1 MQRFKTMNSLR
12 LYFFLILVMGSALK
26 ADEVTFSNTIASIVY
41 EKCSGCHHPG
51 QSGPFS
57 LLNYDDVR
65 RHSETIVAVIEDK
78 YMPPWKPIHT
88 GIDFANSR
96 QLSPIQI
103 EAIRQWIRAGCPRGD
118 QSLEPKP
125 PEYTDGWSLG
135 KPDLIV
141 KMEQPFNVP
150 ADGPDIYR
158 SFVLPLRLPNDR
170 WVKAIEL
177 RPTARGAIH
186 HALFFVDPTGTAR
199 QQREADG
206 RSGLRGMNFL
216 RGSASDFFKSGPER
230 MASGLGGY
238 VPGAVPN
245 RLPGDLARRLPAGS
259 DIIMQ
264 THFHPTGKAETEQ
277 AELALYFADAA
288 PARQLVPIQLPPL
301 FGLGAG
307 IDIAAGKTN
316 FQVQQEFILPTDVQA
331 IEIGGHA
338 HYICTDM
345 LMTAQIPGGQTRE
358 LLRIDDWDLDWQ
370 DQYQFAESIDLPK
383 GTKLT
388 ATIRYDNSSNNVENP
403 FSPPRRIAWG
413 RESTDEMGSITL
425 QVVARDESQRPVLE
439 ERVRELTR
447 GALRSRLT
455 SQIGPLRA
463 VFGPKLSSGGTLE
476 LDLLNR
482 FDHNHDQRLQAQ
494 EIPLQLRERVLD
506 FFDRDQSSEL
516 DGEELKVMRESFTEL
531 LK

>member
-1 MQRFKTMNSLR
+1 MHCVKTMNILR
-12 LYFFLILVMGSALK
+12 LHLFLFLIMGSVLHAE
-26 ADEVTFSNTIASIVY
+26 EVTFSNTIASIIY
-41 EKCSGCHHPG
+41 DKCSSCHHPG

-57 LLNYDDVR
+57 LMNYEDVR
-65 RHSETIVAVIEDK
+65 RHSETIVAVVEDK

-96 QLSPIQI
+96 QLSAMQVD
-103 EAIRQWIRAGCPRGD
+103 AIRQWVRAGCPQGEPS
-118 QSLEPKP
+118 QEPKP

-135 KPDLIV
+135 KPDLVV
-141 KMEQPFNVP
+141 KMEQSFNVP

-158 SFVLPLRLPNDR
+158 SFVLPVNLPDDR

-177 RPTARGAIH
+177 RPTARGAVH

-199 QQREADG
+199 QQLDADG
-206 RSGLRGMNFL
+206 RFGLRGMNFL
-216 RGSASDFFKSGPER
+216 RGSAGEFFKNGLMR
-230 MASGLGGY
+230 IGGGLGGY

-264 THFHPTGKAETEQ
+264 THFHPTGKAESEQ

-288 PARQLVPIQLPPL
+288 PAKQLVPIQLPPL

-307 IDIAAGKTN
+307 IDIAAGNAN
-316 FQVQQEFILPTDVQA
+316 FQIQQEYILPIDVQA
-331 IEIGGHA
+331 IEVGGHA
-338 HYICTDM
+338 HYICSNM
-345 LMTAQIPGGQTRE
+345 LMTAQLPSGETLE

-388 ATIRYDNSSNNVENP
+388 ATIRYDNSSKNVANP
-403 FSPPRRIAWG
+403 FSPPRRISWG

-425 QVVARDESQRPVLE
+425 QVVARDESQRPLLE
-439 ERVRELTR
+439 GSVRELTR
-447 GALRSRLT
+447 GALRSRIK
-455 SQIGPLRA
+455 SQMGPFSA
-463 VFGPKLSSGGTLE
+463 VFGSRLSSGRATQQ
-476 LDLLNR
+476 DLLKRLDRNQ
-482 FDHNHDQRLQAQ
+482 DERLQAQ
-494 EIPLQLRERVLD
+494 EIPQQIRERLLD
-506 FFDRDQSSEL
+506 FFDRDNNNEL
-516 DGEELKVMRESFTEL
+516 EGDELKVMLESFSEM